1 MAEARVERRLAA
13 ILAADVAGYSRL
25 MGADEEATLAQ
36 LKAHRRALVDPKI
49 TEHRGRIVKTTGD
62 GLLVEFAS
70 VVDALRCAVEVQAG
84 MAERNAEVPRDRRI
98 EFRVGINVGDII
110 IDGGDIFGDGVN
122 VAARLQGLA
131 EPGGICVS
139 SRVQEDAQGKLEI
152 SFENAGEQQLKNIAR
167 PVRVYRVQL
176 SGAAEDQRPALPLP
190 DKPSIAVLSFQN
202 MSGDLEQDYFA
213 DGITEDIT
221 TALSRFRWFFVIA
234 RNSTFVYKGKAIDVK
249 QVARELGVR
258 YVLEGSVRK
267 AGNRVR
273 ISAQLIDASTG
284 THLWAERYDRDIADI
299 FAVQDEI
306 TEQVAGAIEPEL
318 LKSEGTAAIR
328 RTDNLGAWD
337 LVRQAMWYFHQVS
350 RDTHLQARELCRRA
364 IKIDPTLPDGYIW
377 LTRVSTGIVAYGWSG
392 DPAAD
397 LHEGIQA
404 ALRAVQLDERNP
416 YSHYALAIIS
426 VFSGALDQAIRA
438 AEKAIEISPS
448 FALGHLVLGMA
459 QLTCGRAAEAIVP
472 LEHGLRLSPFDPQN
486 FVWFRTLALALYF
499 TREQARAL
507 EAAKRALKVR
517 PSWRPALETVVL
529 CCMALDHKED
539 AKIFVEQIG
548 HLEKPAVDILDH
560 QFKKNNPQWAKEI
573 SSMLRKAGLPE

>member
-1 MAEARVERRLAA
+1 LATERVERRLTA

-25 MGADEEATLAQ
+25 MGADEEATLTQ

-62 GLLVEFAS
+62 GMLVEFAS

-84 MAERNAEVPRDRRI
+84 MAKRNAEVPQDRRI

-122 VAARLQGLA
+122 VAARLEGLA

-152 SFENAGEQQLKNIAR
+152 TFENAGEQQLKNIAR
-167 PVRVYRVQL
+167 PVRVYRVRL
-176 SGAAEDQRPALPLP
+176 SGAAEDPRPALPLP
-190 DKPSIAVLSFQN
+190 DKPSIAVLPFQN
-202 MSGDLEQDYFA
+202 MSGDREQDYFA
-213 DGITEDIT
+213 DGITEDII

-267 AGNRVR
+267 AASRVR

-318 LKSEGTAAIR
+318 LKSEGSAAIR
-328 RTDNLGAWD
+328 RTDNLSAWD

-377 LTRVSTGIVAYGWSG
+377 LARVSNGIVAYGWSG

-416 YSHYALAIIS
+416 YSHYGLAIIS

-486 FVWFRTLALALYF
+486 FVWFRALALALYF
-499 TREQARAL
+499 AREQARAL

-517 PSWRPALETVVL
+517 PSWRPTLETVVL
-529 CCMALDHKED
+529 CCMALDHKEEV
-539 AKIFVEQIG
+539 KIFVEQMR
-548 HLEKPAVDILDH
+548 HLEKPAVDMLDH
-560 QFKKNNPQWAKEI
+560 QLKKNNPQWAREI
-573 SSMLRKAGLPE
+573 SLMLRKAGLPE